1 MKWYSMSHKLISHS
15 PDLKRLRDEG
25 YEIDVKNAHLIVHSI
40 PYVNSRREIALGTLV
55 TPLGD
60 LAGDRTSRPQD
71 HVIHF
76 AGEHPCDKEG
86 NIIKGIQHSSGRK
99 TLAEGIEVDHLF
111 SNKPPSGYAD
121 YYEKVTNYIRII
133 TSQAQAI
140 NHTVTAKT
148 FKVSESND
156 PDIVFNYL
164 DTNSSRAEIEAI
176 SAKLQ
181 NLKVAIIGLG
191 GTGSYVLDFVAKTP
205 VREIHIFD
213 EDNFLS
219 HNAFRAPGAASID
232 ALRKQPKKVAYYHDK
247 YSKMHK
253 YIFPHEYHLTSSVL
267 EELSGMNFVFV
278 CIDEGEAKKSIIE
291 KLTGSAIPFVD
302 VGIGID
308 VVDGLLTG
316 SARVTAGTSKKND
329 HINNRISFVDGGDG
343 DYNKNV
349 QIAEINA
356 LNAALAV
363 IKWKK
368 LFGFYH
374 DLGNEYHTVYE
385 ININKLVNDET
396 IS

>member
-1 MKWYSMSHKLISHS
+1 MSHKLISHS
-15 PDLKRLRDEG
+15 PDLKKLRDEG
-25 YEIDVKNAHLIVHSI
+25 YEIEVKNAHLLVYNI
-40 PYVNSRREIALGTLV
+40 PYVNSKRELSHGTLV

-60 LAGDRTSRPQD
+60 LAGDRTAKPQD
-71 HVIHF
+71 HMIHF
-76 AGEHPCDKEG
+76 VGEHPCDNEG
-86 NIIKGIQHSSGRK
+86 NIINGIQNSSEIK
-99 TLAEGIEVDHLF
+99 TLADGIEIYHSF

-121 YYEKVTNYIRII
+121 YYEKVTTYIKII

-140 NHTVTAKT
+140 DRTATAMT
-148 FKVSESND
+148 FKVIEPND
-156 PDIVFNYL
+156 SDIVFNYL
-164 DTNSSRAEIEAI
+164 DTNSSRAEIETI

-181 NLKVAIIGLG
+181 NLKIAIIGLG

-205 VREIHIFD
+205 VGKIHLFD
-213 EDNFLS
+213 KDDFLS

-232 ALRKQPKKVAYYHDK
+232 ALNKQPKKVTYLHDV

-253 YIFPHEYHLTSSVL
+253 YIIPHDYHLTSSVL
-267 EELSGMNFVFV
+267 EELLEMNFVFI
-278 CIDEGEAKKSIIE
+278 CIDKGEVKKLIIE
-291 KLTGSAIPFVD
+291 KLTEADIQFVD
-302 VGIGID
+302 VGMGIS

-316 SARVTAGTSKKND
+316 SARVTTVNPMKND
-329 HINNRISFVDGGDG
+329 HINKRISFVDGGDD

-374 DLGNEYHTVYE
+374 DLEKECHTVYE
-385 ININKLVNDET
+385 INTNKLMNDET

>member
-1 MKWYSMSHKLISHS
+1 MSHRLISHS
-15 PDLKRLRDEG
+15 SDLKRLRDEG
-25 YEIDVKNAHLIVHSI
+25 YEIEVKNAHLLVHSI
-40 PYVNSRREIALGTLV
+40 PYVNSKREILRGTLV

-60 LAGDRTSRPQD
+60 LAGDRTAKPQN
-71 HVIHF
+71 HVIFF

-99 TLAEGIEVDHLF
+99 PLAEGIEVDHSF

-133 TSQAQAI
+133 SSQAQAI
-140 NHTVTAKT
+140 DHTVTAKT
-148 FKVSESND
+148 FKVVEPND

-164 DTNSSRAEIEAI
+164 DANSSRAEIETI

-205 VREIHIFD
+205 VREIHLFD

-232 ALRKQPKKVAYYHDK
+232 ALRKQPKKVAYLNDV
-247 YSKMHK
+247 YSKIHK
-253 YIFPHEYHLTSSVL
+253 HIFPHEYHLTSSTL
-267 EELSGMNFVFV
+267 EELSGMNFVFI
-278 CIDEGEAKKSIIE
+278 CIDRGEAKKLIIE
-291 KLTGSAIPFVD
+291 KLIGAAIPFVD

-316 SARVTAGTSKKND
+316 SARVTTGTSKKND
-329 HINNRISFVDGGDG
+329 HINKRISFADGGND
-343 DYNKNV
+343 DYNKNI

-356 LNAALAV
+356 LNAALAI

-374 DLGNEYHTVYE
+374 DLEKEYHTVYE
-385 ININKLVNDET
+385 INTNKLVNDET
-396 IS
+396 VP

>member
-1 MKWYSMSHKLISHS
+1 MSHKLISHS

-25 YEIDVKNAHLIVHSI
+25 YEIEVKNAHLLVHSI
-40 PYVNSRREIALGTLV
+40 PYVNSKREIVRGMLV

-60 LAGDRTSRPQD
+60 LAGDRTAKPKD

-99 TLAEGIEVDHLF
+99 TLAEGIEVDHSF

-121 YYEKVTNYIRII
+121 YYEKVINYIRII
-133 TSQAQAI
+133 ISQAQAI
-140 NHTVTAKT
+140 DHTATAKT
-148 FKVSESND
+148 FKVVEPND

-164 DTNSSRAEIEAI
+164 DANSSRAEIEAI

-181 NLKVAIIGLG
+181 HLKVAIIGLG
-191 GTGSYVLDFVAKTP
+191 GTGSYILDFVAKTP
-205 VREIHIFD
+205 VREIHLFD
-213 EDNFLS
+213 KDDFLS

-232 ALRKQPKKVAYYHDK
+232 ALRKQPKKVTYLHDV

-253 YIFPHEYHLTSSVL
+253 YIFSHEYHITSSVP
-267 EELSGMNFVFV
+267 EELLGMNFVFI
-278 CIDEGEAKKSIIE
+278 CIDEGEVKKSITE
-291 KLTGSAIPFVD
+291 KLTGATIPFVD
-302 VGIGID
+302 VGIGVN

-329 HINNRISFVDGGDG
+329 HINKRISFVDNGNG

-368 LFGFYH
+368 IFGFYH
-374 DLGNEYHTVYE
+374 DLGKEYHTVYE
-385 ININKLVNDET
+385 INTNKMMNDET
-396 IS
+396 IT